1 VDILEAPV
9 SGMIPWKIVSEYRLS
24 RVKAEV
30 GILLCLLKGSSFV
43 TTYRITW
50 LLR

>member
-1 VDILEAPV
+1 MDIPEALV
-9 SGMIPWKIVSEYRLS
+9 SGIIPWKIVSEYRLS
-24 RVKAEV
+24 RVKTKT

-43 TTYRITW
+43 IIYRITW